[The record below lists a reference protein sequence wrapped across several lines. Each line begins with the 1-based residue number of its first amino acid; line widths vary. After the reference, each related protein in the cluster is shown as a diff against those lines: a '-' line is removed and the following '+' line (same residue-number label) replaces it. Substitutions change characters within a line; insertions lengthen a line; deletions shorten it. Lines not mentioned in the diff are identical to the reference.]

1 MTDPLFSI
9 RKEFDLSQ
17 ATFKSIV
24 DGFQAEYDSGL
35 NTASAVG
42 LATMIPSYVTTLPT
56 GKEKGTYLALDLG
69 GSTLRVCA
77 VELLGDC
84 QVAVTE
90 VRRHIA
96 PNDPL
101 RTSGAA
107 AFFDWIVD
115 AIAELI
121 EKIGHDTVHADGP
134 LSLGVCWSFP
144 LDQTSISAGRILRMG
159 KGFTIEGVEGYDVST
174 LFHNAFT
181 RKNVNVKVTAL
192 LNDTVGTLVAHA
204 YTNPNAR
211 VGFIYGTGVNAAYPE
226 KVSRMVKLKGKLQD
240 HCFSPDATMLVN
252 TEIDIFGSD
261 AYLPLNKYDRQLDA
275 NHSQPDFQLYEKM
288 MSGACIGELVRLA
301 ALDLIENAKLFKGH
315 RPTEFTVS
323 MEFSTSIPSDIE
335 GRLDDSVEARL
346 EHLGDLIHFE
356 GEYTM
361 DLDDLNVFTELC
373 RLVSDRAARL
383 AAAAMASLIEQQQDL
398 MAGSGPIVIGVNGST
413 YEKYPNMHQRI
424 CDSLVAWFDPQV
436 SQRIQLELATDGG
449 SIGGALIAML
459 AEKEQQQQKVSKPKT
474 LSFTETTNK
483 VVSNKDGATRPL
495 SLFGCLFGWLAPFW
509 AKRRE
514 TNNPSGVVETVQ
526 VDQEK
531 L

>member
-1 MTDPLFSI
+1 MTDPLLSI
-9 RKEFDLSQ
+9 RQEFDLSQ

-24 DGFQAEYDSGL
+24 QGFQAEYNSGL
-35 NTASAVG
+35 NTASATG

-56 GKEKGTYLALDLG
+56 GREKGTYLALDLG

-96 PNDPL
+96 PSDPL
-101 RTSGAA
+101 RTSGAT

-121 EKIGHDTVHADGP
+121 DKIGYDTVHADGP

-144 LDQTSISAGRILRMG
+144 VDQTSISAGRILRMG
-159 KGFTIEGVEGYDVST
+159 KGFTIEGIEGCDLST
-174 LFHNAFT
+174 LFQAAFS

-204 YTNPNAR
+204 YTNQNAR

-226 KVSRMVKLKGKLQD
+226 RVSRMVKLKGKLQD
-240 HCFSPDATMLVN
+240 DCYPTDATMLVN

-261 AYLPLNKYDRQLDA
+261 AYLPLNKYDRLLDA
-275 NHSQPDFQLYEKM
+275 HHSQPEFQLYEKM

-301 ALDLIENAKLFKGH
+301 ALDLIADAKLFNGH
-315 RPTEFTVS
+315 RPIEFAVS
-323 MEFSTSIPSDIE
+323 MEFSTSIPSDVE
-335 GRLDDSVEARL
+335 RHLDDSSETRL
-346 EHLGDLIHFE
+346 HHLQELLHFKD
-356 GEYTM
+356 GYKM
-361 DLDDLNVFTELC
+361 DFQDLNLFAELC
-373 RLVSDRAARL
+373 RLVSNRAARL
-383 AAAAMASLIEQQQDL
+383 AGAAMASLIEQQQDL
-398 MAGSGPIVIGVNGST
+398 MVGSGPIVIGVNGST
-413 YEKYPNMHQRI
+413 YEKYPDMHKRI
-424 CDSLVAWFDPQV
+424 YDSLVAWFEPRV

-459 AEKEQQQQKVSKPKT
+459 AEKEQQQKVCKPKT
-474 LSFTETTNK
+474 LSGTEEI
-483 VVSNKDGATRPL
+483 SNKDRATHPF
-495 SLFGCLFGWLAPFW
+495 SLFSCLFGWFTRLW
-509 AKRRE
+509 AKRRD
-514 TNNPSGVVETVQ
+514 TNNTSGVVETLQ
-526 VDQEK
+526 DDQK
-531 L
+531 SSSV

>member
-1 MTDPLFSI
+1 MTDPLISI
-9 RKEFDLSQ
+9 RQEFDLNQ
-17 ATFKSIV
+17 QVFKAIV
-24 DGFQAEYDSGL
+24 DGFKAEYESGL
-35 NTASAVG
+35 STASASG

-77 VELLGDC
+77 VELLGNC
-84 QVAVTE
+84 QVTVTE

-101 RTSGAA
+101 RTSGAT
-107 AFFDWIVD
+107 AFFDWIVE

-121 EKIGHDTVHADGP
+121 EKIGYNDVHADGP

-144 LDQTSISAGRILRMG
+144 VDQTSVSAGRILRMG
-159 KGFTIEGVEGYDVST
+159 KGFTIEGVEGYDLST
-174 LFHNAFT
+174 LFQEAFE
-181 RKNVNVKVTAL
+181 RKHVNVKVTAL

-204 YTNPNAR
+204 YTNPDAR

-226 KVSRMVKLKGKLQD
+226 KVSRMVKLKGNQQSKHYSQD
-240 HCFSPDATMLVN
+240 TTMLVN

-301 ALDLIENAKLFKGH
+301 ALDLIENGHLFKGH
-315 RPTEFTVS
+315 RPTEFAVS

-335 GRLDDSVEARL
+335 GHLDDSTEARF
-346 EHLGDLIHFE
+346 EHLKELIHFE
-356 GEYTM
+356 DGYTM
-361 DLDDLNVFTELC
+361 DLEDLNVFTELC
-373 RLVSDRAARL
+373 QIVSNRAAKL
-383 AAAAMASLIEQQQDL
+383 AGAAMASLIEQQQDL
-398 MAGSGPIVIGVNGST
+398 MTGSGPIIIGVNGST
-413 YEKYPNMHQRI
+413 YEKYPDMHERI
-424 CDSLVAWFDPQV
+424 HRSLVTWFDPQV
-436 SQRIQLELATDGG
+436 SERIRVELATDGG

-459 AEKEQQQQKVSKPKT
+459 AEKEEQKVSSKQKT
-474 LSFTETTNK
+474 LSATETTKKAIPNNHPPPP
-483 VVSNKDGATRPL
+483 SFL
-495 SLFGCLFGWLAPFW
+495 GCLFGWLTPLR
-509 AKRRE
+509 AKRGD
-514 TNNPSGVVETVQ
+514 TNNTSGVEETIQ
-526 VDQEK
+526 IHQEK